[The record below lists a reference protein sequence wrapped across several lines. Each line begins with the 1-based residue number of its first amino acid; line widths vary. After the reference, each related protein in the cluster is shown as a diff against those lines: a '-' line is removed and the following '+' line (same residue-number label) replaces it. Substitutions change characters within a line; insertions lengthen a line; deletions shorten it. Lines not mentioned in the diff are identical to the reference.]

1 MSLDLADLKLLSTIA
16 RHLSFR
22 AAAQDLGLSASAI
35 SHAVRSLEERVGVRM
50 FSRTTRSVALTPAGR
65 QLLDRVGPALQ
76 DIAAA
81 IDDINAFRDT
91 PQGMLRINAP
101 RSAGDLVL
109 GPLIAQFLAQHPQAE
124 VELVLDDGLVDI
136 VESGFD
142 AGVRYGERL
151 QQDMVALPLGPPQRL
166 MVVAAPALLERVGM
180 PHTPHDLLQMPCV
193 RIRFPSGARYTWEFE
208 KAGEKMAVD
217 VQGRLTVGDMPLI
230 LQAALAGVGFAYLYE
245 PYAREALAC
254 GALVSVLDDWCPPIP
269 GFYLYYPSRRQPTA
283 TLRAFLALVKTAT
296 ASAAPGG

>member
-16 RHLSFR
+16 RHLNFR
-22 AAAQDLGLSASAI
+22 AAAQELGLSASAI
-35 SHAVRSLEERVGVRM
+35 SHAVRSLEARLGVRM

-81 IDDINAFRDT
+81 IDDINVFRDT
-91 PQGMLRINAP
+91 PQGLLRINAP

-136 VESGFD
+136 VEGGFD

-151 QQDMVALPLGPPQRL
+151 QQDMVALPLGPQQQL
-166 MVVAAPALLERVGM
+166 MVVASPALLAGVGA
-180 PHTPHDLLQMPCV
+180 PRNPRDLMQMPCV
-193 RIRFPSGARYTWEFE
+193 RIRFPSGARYAWEFE
-208 KAGEKMAVD
+208 KAGEKIAVD

-245 PYAREALAC
+245 PYAREALAS

-283 TLRAFLALVKTAT
+283 TLRAFLELVKMAA
-296 ASAAPGG
+296 ASEAPGG